1 MTDPRW
7 SCTASPSRMN
17 KPGHRTNRDQAQD
30 EQASPPAVKTRT
42 CVHNDYEDLL

>member
-7 SCTASPSRMN
+7 SCIASPSRTN
-17 KPGHRTNRDQAQD
+17 KLGHRTNRQGIRMNR
-30 EQASPPAVKTRT
+30 PVPLRVKTRT

>member
-7 SCTASPSRMN
+7 SCIASPSRMN
-17 KPGHRTNRDQAQD
+17 RPRSQDEQARHQD